1 MNRVEIIFILFFT
14 CIWNLKFNPT
24 YLHHDFGKRKRKVKE
39 SAKKTREVGD
49 QSAHSSS
56 G

>member
-1 MNRVEIIFILFFT
+1 MFVLFPLSVWIIKINRA
-14 CIWNLKFNPT
+14 
-24 YLHHDFGKRKRKVKE
+24 YLHHDSGKRNRKVKE